1 MEQLPFPVF
10 GSSVHISLTPSN
22 TMLQWRSN
30 AFTLPKSFLLFLR
43 ISWRTIDFQF
53 KYKLFHLQLIKTWVL
68 FLTESVRTLRG
79 PVKTKCKQSSCQR
92 SSNLWRTPPAPWP
105 HAPPVSC
112 LPCWPSW
119 SVTLSATKEVLL
131 HVLKVIEFWQYTST
145 KGLNWPLLMCQHCQ
159 HWLSSA
165 LKRRSKLQ
173 CAS

>member
-43 ISWRTIDFQF
+43 TIGFNKNTSFFTCSWSKLECCSWQSQWGPWGALWRTNVN
-53 KYKLFHLQLIKTWVL
+53 KY
-68 FLTESVRTLRG
+68 
-79 PVKTKCKQSSCQR
+79 SCQR

-112 LPCWPSW
+112 LLCWPSW

-145 KGLNWPLLMCQHCQ
+145 VRGTEGLNWLLLKTRCQHCNTD
-159 HWLSSA
+159 SA
-165 LKRRSKLQ
+165 V
-173 CAS
+173 C